1 LAHSQPNKRDREI
14 SQEVLT
20 FPNNLILLEQP
31 ETGKPRGKTMTGQLV
46 DRIRDQGLIRVKKVA
61 KKIATESPKLAD
73 LPEEDLEKLARVV
86 VAEGLKDE
94 LRRAADLEKVDYLG
108 EREKFVA
115 RSSRTGSQRT
125 KQLYSD
131 ALDKL
136 DAWCKKGGI
145 STLELTPALADD
157 WIESLKAEGKAAS
170 SIRLMVAAGSSFWTW
185 LERRHTELRNPF
197 RGTRARPLNKPKR
210 KLEIPTEAEIRI
222 LENAAEE
229 WLRAAIVLMSQ
240 VGLRAGALPSLSVSG
255 DRYTCTTKGKE
266 QRGKMPQEAREAI
279 QKAGLSLRS
288 PFQDKAVHQIEDSF
302 RYLTKKLH
310 GARQIAAR
318 YSCHDL
324 RHFFAIEIYGSTHDV
339 YQVEKALG
347 HANVAVTETY
357 LRSLGLET

>member
-1 LAHSQPNKRDREI
+1 
-14 SQEVLT
+14 
-20 FPNNLILLEQP
+20 
-31 ETGKPRGKTMTGQLV
+31 MTGQLV
-46 DRIRDQGLIRVKKVA
+46 DRVREAGLSRVKTVA
-61 KKIATESPKLAD
+61 RKIATASPKLAD

-94 LRRAADLEKVDYLG
+94 LRKAADLEKVDYKD

-136 DAWCKKGGI
+136 DVWCKKQGI

-157 WIESLKAEGKAAS
+157 WIESLKAEGRAPS
-170 SIRLMVAAGSSFWTW
+170 TIRLMVAASSSFWTW
-185 LERRHTELRNPF
+185 LERRHTQLRNPF
-197 RGTRARPLNKPKR
+197 RGSRARPLNKPKR

-222 LENAAEE
+222 IENAAEG
-229 WLRAAIVLMSQ
+229 WLRAAIVIMSQ
-240 VGLRAGALPSLSVSG
+240 AGLRAGALPSVSISG
-255 DRYTCTTKGKE
+255 DRFICTTKGKE
-266 QRGKMPQEAREAI
+266 QRGKVPQEAREAI
-279 QKAGLSLRS
+279 LKAGLSLRS
-288 PFQDKAVHQIEDSF
+288 PFEDKAVHQIADGF

-310 GARQIAAR
+310 AGGQIASR

-324 RHFFAIEIYGSTHDV
+324 RHFFAIQIYDSTRDV

-347 HANVAVTETY
+347 HANVGVTETY
-357 LRSLGLET
+357 LRSLGLE